1 MNKAERLRKFGCLRA
16 IFCVVTLSV
25 GYASA
30 QTALPEAPPAPMV
43 TNQAELVAAPQV
55 EVVLSPA
62 QLLAEAE
69 AFLSTDRKDKARDLL
84 LSALGGATNDALRAD
99 IEAKLGKL
107 NVELVR
113 RPWPIAE
120 KTNCVVQEGDSIRVI
135 AQKFGTTVDVIVES
149 NELKRPDVIKPGDR
163 LRVFSGKLAIQVSK
177 SRHDLLV
184 TSNGKFFKRYRVGT
198 GKYDRTPVGTFVVS
212 DRIKEPVWWRADGQ
226 TIPFGDKENIL
237 GTRWMALK
245 ATGTTE
251 AVKGYGIHGTWAN
264 DSIGK
269 DESAGCIRLKNE
281 DVEELFGLIPVGT
294 EVEIK
299 E

>member
-1 MNKAERLRKFGCLRA
+1 MWAMNT
-16 IFCVVTLSV
+16 VTLLSFACV
-25 GYASA
+25 AAFASALASA

-43 TNQAELVAAPQV
+43 TNTVESVNVRQPEAAV
-55 EVVLSPA
+55 SPA
-62 QLLAEAE
+62 QLLSEAE

-84 LSALGGATNDALRAD
+84 LAALEGTTNDTLRGD
-99 IEAKLGKL
+99 IESRLGRL

-120 KTNCVVQEGDSIRVI
+120 KTNCVVQEGDSIRAI

-149 NELKRPDVIKPGDR
+149 NELKRPDLIKPGDR

-177 SRHDLLV
+177 SKHDLLV

-245 ATGTTE
+245 ATGATE

-281 DVEELFGLIPVGT
+281 DVEELFGLIPIGT
-294 EVEIK
+294 EVSIK

>member
-1 MNKAERLRKFGCLRA
+1 MAA
-16 IFCVVTLSV
+16 V
-25 GYASA
+25 GAPLVLP
-30 QTALPEAPPAPMV
+30 QTLPEAPPAPMM
-43 TNQAELVAAPQV
+43 TNQVQPATVSQAVAAS
-55 EVVLSPA
+55 SPT

-69 AFLSTDRKDKARDLL
+69 ALSATDNKGKARDLF
-84 LSALGGATNDALRAD
+84 LSALEGATNDALRHD

-113 RPWPIAE
+113 RPWPLPE
-120 KTNCVVQEGDSIRVI
+120 KTTYAVQDGDSVRAI
-135 AQKFGTTVDVIVES
+135 AQKFGTTVDLIVES
-149 NELKRPDVIKPGDR
+149 NDLKRPDVIKPGDR
-163 LRVFSGKLAIQVSK
+163 LRVFTGKLALRVSK

-198 GKYDRTPVGTFVVS
+198 GKYDRTPIGSFVVS

-245 ATGTTE
+245 SAEGTE
-251 AVKGYGIHGTWAN
+251 PVKGYGIHGTWDS

-281 DVEELFGLIPVGT
+281 DVEELFGIIPMGT
-294 EVEIK
+294 DVEIV

>member
-1 MNKAERLRKFGCLRA
+1 MNTATILSFV
-16 IFCVVTLSV
+16 CVAAVSAQV
-25 GYASA
+25 ASA
-30 QTALPEAPPAPMV
+30 QIALPEAPPAPMV
-43 TNQAELVAAPQV
+43 TQTVESVAVPQAEAVVSTAKLLV
-55 EVVLSPA
+55 
-62 QLLAEAE
+62 EAE
-69 AFLSTDRKDKARDLL
+69 AFLSTDKKDKARDLL
-84 LSALGGATNDALRAD
+84 LAALDGATNDTLRGD

-107 NVELVR
+107 NVELVL

-120 KTNCVVQEGDSIRVI
+120 KTHYVVQDGDSIRAI
-135 AQKFGTTVDVIVES
+135 AQKFGTTVDMIVES
-149 NELKRPDVIKPGDR
+149 NELKRPDLIKPGDR

-184 TSNGKFFKRYRVGT
+184 TSNGRFFKRYRVGT
-198 GKYDRTPVGTFVVS
+198 GKYDRTPVGSFAVS

-245 ATGTTE
+245 AVGSTE

-269 DESAGCIRLKNE
+269 DESAGCIRMKNE
-281 DVEELFGLIPVGT
+281 DVEELFGLVPIGTPVT
-294 EVEIK
+294 IEE
-299 E
+299 